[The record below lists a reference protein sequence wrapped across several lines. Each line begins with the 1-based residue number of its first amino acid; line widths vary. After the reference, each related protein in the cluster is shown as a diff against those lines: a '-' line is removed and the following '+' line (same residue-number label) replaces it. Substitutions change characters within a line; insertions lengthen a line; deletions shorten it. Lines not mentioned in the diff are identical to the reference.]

1 MKALL
6 VIRTPFQAWLA
17 QKVLEKEEVSNF
29 DLVYFTQNNS
39 DEDKYYYAQLS
50 IKASRSQYIFIHRQ
64 RFDIFSHILFKLKAI
79 KWYFFKNYDLV
90 VYASINALVPN
101 SLISRYKKSEL
112 VTFDDGA
119 ANIVKRGIFY
129 NEPAT
134 LRAKLYRIILGASS
148 LDFIKKR
155 IKRHYSIYPN
165 NSNIVESNRLIHL
178 NSWKIESNKT
188 TLDEVRTYFIGAPFE
203 EVMNSD
209 QIARMVSYIKKLDIT
224 AYVAHP
230 RERKMLDIG
239 VKQLN
244 KNGRIAEDAV
254 IADAEGRAIRL
265 VGWFSSVMFSL
276 EAVCMQRIVLLPK
289 DSPQSI
295 ELAEICKKSGCYPI
309 FI

>member
-17 QKVLEKEEVSNF
+17 QRVLEKEKVSNF

-39 DEDKYYYAQLS
+39 DEDKHYYTQLS
-50 IKASRSQYIFIHRQ
+50 IQASRSQYIFIQRQ
-64 RFDIFSHILFKLKAI
+64 RFDIFAHILFKLKAI
-79 KWYFFKNYDLV
+79 KWYFFKHYDLV
-90 VYASINALVPN
+90 MYASINALVPN
-101 SLISRYKKSEL
+101 SLVSKYNKSEL
-112 VTFDDGA
+112 ITFDDGA
-119 ANIVKRGIFY
+119 ANIVKQGIFY
-129 NEPAT
+129 NESDT
-134 LRAKLYRIILGASS
+134 LRAKLYRIILGANS
-148 LDFIKKR
+148 LNFIKKR

-165 NSNIVESNRLIHL
+165 NPNIVESDRLIHL
-178 NSWKIESNKT
+178 DGWEGDSNRVP
-188 TLDEVRTYFIGAPFE
+188 DEVRTYFIGAPFE

-230 RERKMLDIG
+230 RERKVLDIG

-254 IADAEGRAIRL
+254 IADAEGRAIKL

-276 EAVCMQRIVLLPK
+276 EAVCIQRIVLLPK

-295 ELAEICKKSGCYPI
+295 EFAEICKKSGCHPI

>member
-17 QKVLEKEEVSNF
+17 QRVLEKEQVSDF

-39 DEDKYYYAQLS
+39 DEDKYYYTQLAMQ
-50 IKASRSQYIFIHRQ
+50 ASKSQYIFIQRQ
-64 RFDIFSHILFKLKAI
+64 YFDIFSHILFKIKAI
-79 KWYFFKNYDLV
+79 KWYFFKNYDFV
-90 VYASINALVPN
+90 MYASINALVPN
-101 SLISRYKKSEL
+101 SLVSKYNKSEL
-112 VTFDDGA
+112 ITFDDGA
-119 ANIVKRGIFY
+119 ANIVKQGMFY
-129 NEPAT
+129 NELDT
-134 LRAKLYRIILGASS
+134 LRAKVYRIILGANS
-148 LDFIKKR
+148 LKFIKKR

-165 NSNIVESNRLIHL
+165 HPNIVESDRLIHL
-178 NSWKIESNKT
+178 KSWDVDYNRVQ
-188 TLDEVRTYFIGAPFE
+188 DEVRTYFIGAPFE

-209 QIARMVSYIKKLDIT
+209 QIARMVSYLKKLDIT

-230 RERKMLDIG
+230 RERKILDIG

-244 KNGRIAEDAV
+244 KNSRIAEDAI

-276 EAVCMQRIVLLPK
+276 EVVCVQRIILLPT
-289 DSPQSI
+289 DSLQSI
-295 ELAEICKKSGCYPI
+295 ELAEICKKSGCHPI

>member
-17 QKVLEKEEVSNF
+17 QRVLEKEKVSNF

-50 IKASRSQYIFIHRQ
+50 IQASRSQYIFIQRQ
-64 RFDIFSHILFKLKAI
+64 YFDIFSHILFKLKAI
-79 KWYFFKNYDLV
+79 KWYFFNHYDLV
-90 VYASINALVPN
+90 MYASLNALVPN
-101 SLISRYKKSEL
+101 SLVSKYNKSEL
-112 VTFDDGA
+112 ITFDDGA
-119 ANIVKRGIFY
+119 ANIVKQGIFY
-129 NEPAT
+129 NESDT
-134 LRAKLYRIILGASS
+134 LRAKLYRIILGANS
-148 LDFIKKR
+148 LNLIKKR

-165 NSNIVESNRLIHL
+165 NPNIVEPDRLIHL
-178 NSWKIESNKT
+178 DGWEGDSNRV
-188 TLDEVRTYFIGAPFE
+188 LDEVRTYFIGAPFE

-276 EAVCMQRIVLLPK
+276 EADCMQRIVLLPK

-295 ELAEICKKSGCYPI
+295 ELAEICKKSGCHSI